1 MHSSG
6 TESNEL
12 NITLEHHN
20 HMYPSS
26 QGHHH
31 QINPPT
37 NIISPTGAAPSFG
50 DFHDAHRQ
58 HFVHPGML
66 QQPPGKKKE
75 Y

>member
-1 MHSSG
+1 
-6 TESNEL
+6 
-12 NITLEHHN
+12 
-20 HMYPSS
+20 MYPSS